1 MNKKIALLVL
11 LIAPSL
17 YAKENRCGWLENP
30 TPGNYWLTDK
40 DGDWTI
46 STQEKEGPKEMEYL
60 VGFPSKEFINTNN
73 SYGYGCGC
81 ILSEASKESKEIT
94 RIFNFKALPLRVC
107 KTDPSLRE
115 KTEEIENVMNDN

>member
-1 MNKKIALLVL
+1 
-11 LIAPSL
+11 
-17 YAKENRCGWLENP
+17 
-30 TPGNYWLTDK
+30 
-40 DGDWTI
+40 
-46 STQEKEGPKEMEYL
+46 
-60 VGFPSKEFINTNN
+60 
-73 SYGYGCGC
+73 GYGCGC

>member
-1 MNKKIALLVL
+1 IN
-11 LIAPSL
+11 
-17 YAKENRCGWLENP
+17 
-30 TPGNYWLTDK
+30 
-40 DGDWTI
+40 
-46 STQEKEGPKEMEYL
+46 
-60 VGFPSKEFINTNN
+60 EFINTNN

>member
-46 STQEKEGPKEMEYL
+46 STQGKEGPTGMEYL

-115 KTEEIENVMNDN
+115 KTEEIE

>member
-46 STQEKEGPKEMEYL
+46 STQGKEGPTGMEYL

-73 SYGYGCGC
+73 SNATCLPIDKARVFQLTCRYQH
-81 ILSEASKESKEIT
+81 IN
-94 RIFNFKALPLRVC
+94 IFGLR
-107 KTDPSLRE
+107 T
-115 KTEEIENVMNDN
+115 